1 MAENQ
6 LVITNMLKKI
16 LITIIL
22 IGTCLKLSSQS
33 INIKIID
40 SLSEQPIP
48 YVNIYFTNK
57 NGLISDEFGNFQLIK
72 SQLSFKDS
80 IYISLMG
87 YNKKAFLVNDFNDSI
102 VKLTQT
108 PIKLSDVFITNRELS
123 SEEIISKVR
132 ENIDKNYE
140 IGFSKNKIYLSRKAN
155 VVTEKFVID
164 KFKSTVPDINKSLL
178 DSVLSNLSKENKSEL
193 QILSYY
199 YGSYDGDNQKI
210 KMIKARETYDKGGEV
225 LQSLNKKMREAFK
238 KELKPDSYFKIKSGI
253 FGRDLEFD
261 GLEEVDSTNVESIK
275 KFEEKELKEKDD
287 FANRQKSRIKNIYK
301 FLFFVEKSPLNFIL
315 KPNKYIFS
323 EPRINNLGNDL
334 VYVIECSPKGRNKY
348 SATLFINPYD
358 FAVVRLDFK
367 NIKPL
372 FNIKLLGVFQN
383 VYLREG
389 KILLSKYE
397 NKKYNLSYLK
407 INYGQKTGFDRPI
420 KLIEKNKNVKG
431 RRKQNEI
438 SFRMDLKIDRKII
451 TELQVFES
459 SEISK
464 DTFQTIDDKNDVYPE
479 YLEKFTTNF
488 WEEF

>member
-1 MAENQ
+1 
-6 LVITNMLKKI
+6 MLKKI

-261 GLEEVDSTNVESIK
+261 GSEEVDSTNVESIK

-464 DTFQTIDDKNDVYPE
+464 DTFQIIDDKNDVYPE

>member
-1 MAENQ
+1 
-6 LVITNMLKKI
+6 MLKKI

>member
-1 MAENQ
+1 
-6 LVITNMLKKI
+6 MLKKI

-253 FGRDLEFD
+253 FGRDLEVD

-464 DTFQTIDDKNDVYPE
+464 DTFQIIDDKNDVYPE

>member
-1 MAENQ
+1 MF
-6 LVITNMLKKI
+6 KKI
-16 LITIIL
+16 LTVIIL
-22 IGTCLKLSSQS
+22 IGVCLKLSSQS

-57 NGLISDEFGNFQLIK
+57 YGLISDEFGNFQLIK

-80 IYISLMG
+80 MYISLMG
-87 YNKKAFLVNDFNDSI
+87 YRKKAFLVKDFNDSI
-102 VKLTQT
+102 VKLTQI
-108 PIKLSDVFITNRELS
+108 PIKLSDVFITNRKLTA
-123 SEEIISKVR
+123 EEIISKVR

-140 IGFSKNKIYLSRKAN
+140 TGFSKNKIYLSRQAN
-155 VVTEKFVID
+155 TVTEKFVID
-164 KFKSTVPDINKSLL
+164 KFKSTVPDINKGLL

-193 QILSYY
+193 QTLSYY
-199 YGSYDGDNQKI
+199 YGSYDKNNQKI
-210 KMIKARETYDKGGEV
+210 KMIKARETYNKGGEV
-225 LQSLNKKMREAFK
+225 LQSLNKKMKEAFK
-238 KELKPDSYFKIKSGI
+238 KELKPDSYYKIKSGI
-253 FGRDLEFD
+253 FGGDLEVD
-261 GLEEVDSTNVESIK
+261 VLEEVDSTNVESIK
-275 KFEEKELKEKDD
+275 KFQEKELKEKKD
-287 FANRQKSRIKNIYK
+287 FANRQKSRIKNIYN
-301 FLFFVEKSPLNFIL
+301 FLFFVEKTPLNFIL

-323 EPRINNLGNDL
+323 EPRMNNLGDDL

-348 SATLFINPYD
+348 SATLFINPND

-372 FNIKLLGVFQN
+372 FNIKLLGVFRN

-407 INYGQKTGFDRPI
+407 MNYGQKVGFDRSI

-438 SFRMDLKIDRKII
+438 SFRMDFKMDLKIM

-459 SEISK
+459 SEILK
-464 DTFQTIDDKNDVYPE
+464 NTFQTIDHKNDVYPE
-479 YLEKFTTNF
+479 YLEEFTTNF

>member
-1 MAENQ
+1 
-6 LVITNMLKKI
+6 MLKKI
-16 LITIIL
+16 VITIIL

-238 KELKPDSYFKIKSGI
+238 KELKTDSYFKIKSGI

-464 DTFQTIDDKNDVYPE
+464 DTFQIIDDKNDVYPE

>member
-1 MAENQ
+1 MQ
-6 LVITNMLKKI
+6 KI
-16 LITIIL
+16 LTTIIL
-22 IGTCLKLSSQS
+22 IGACLKLSSQS

-155 VVTEKFVID
+155 TVTEKLVID

-193 QILSYY
+193 QTLSYY

-253 FGRDLEFD
+253 FGRDLEVD
-261 GLEEVDSTNVESIK
+261 GLEEVDSANVESIK
-275 KFEEKELKEKDD
+275 KFEEKELKEKED
-287 FANRQKSRIKNIYK
+287 FANKQKSRIKNIYK
-301 FLFFVEKSPLNFIL
+301 FLFFVEKTPLNFIL

-323 EPRINNLGNDL
+323 KPRINNLGNDL

-407 INYGQKTGFDRPI
+407 INYGQKAGFDRPI

>member
-1 MAENQ
+1 
-6 LVITNMLKKI
+6 MLKKI

-225 LQSLNKKMREAFK
+225 LQSLNKKMGEAFK

-253 FGRDLEFD
+253 FGRDLEVD

-438 SFRMDLKIDRKII
+438 SFRMDFKIDRKII

>member
-1 MAENQ
+1 MF
-6 LVITNMLKKI
+6 KKI
-16 LITIIL
+16 LTAIII
-22 IGTCLKLSSQS
+22 IGTYLKSSSQS

-57 NGLISDEFGNFQLIK
+57 YGLISDEFGNFQLIK

-80 IYISLMG
+80 MYISLMG
-87 YNKKAFLVNDFNDSI
+87 YRKKAFLVNDFNDSI
-102 VKLTQT
+102 IKLAQT
-108 PIKLSDVFITNRELS
+108 PIKLSDVFITNRKLS

-132 ENIDKNYE
+132 ANIDKNYE
-140 IGFSKNKIYLSRKAN
+140 TGFSKNKIYLSRKAN
-155 VVTEKFVID
+155 TVTEKFVID

-193 QILSYY
+193 QTLSYY
-199 YGSYDGDNQKI
+199 YGSYDKDNQKI
-210 KMIKARETYDKGGEV
+210 KMIKARETYNKGGEV
-225 LQSLNKKMREAFK
+225 LQSLNKKMKEAFK
-238 KELKPDSYFKIKSGI
+238 KELKPDSYYKIKSGI
-253 FGRDLEFD
+253 FGGDLEVD
-261 GLEEVDSTNVESIK
+261 VLEEVDSTNVESIK
-275 KFEEKELKEKDD
+275 KFQEKELKEKKD
-287 FANRQKSRIKNIYK
+287 FANRQKSRIKNIYN
-301 FLFFVEKSPLNFIL
+301 FLFFVEKTPLNFIL

-323 EPRINNLGNDL
+323 EPRMNNLGDDL

-348 SATLFINPYD
+348 SATLFINPND

-372 FNIKLLGVFQN
+372 FNIKLLGVFRN

-407 INYGQKTGFDRPI
+407 MNYGQKVGFDRSI

-438 SFRMDLKIDRKII
+438 SFRMDFKMDLKIM

-459 SEISK
+459 SEILK
-464 DTFQTIDDKNDVYPE
+464 NTFQTIDHKNDVYPE
-479 YLEKFTTNF
+479 YLEEFTTNF